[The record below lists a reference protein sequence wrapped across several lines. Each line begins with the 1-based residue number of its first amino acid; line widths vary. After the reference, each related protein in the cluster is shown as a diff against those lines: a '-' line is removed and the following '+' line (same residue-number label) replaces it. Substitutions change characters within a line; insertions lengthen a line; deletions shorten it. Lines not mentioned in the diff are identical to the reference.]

1 MGGYFG
7 VKTSEKIPK
16 ENLSK
21 VFAVVLFAV
30 AVYIVIRTTTV

>member
-1 MGGYFG
+1 MGRYFG
-7 VKTSEKIPK
+7 VKTSEKTPK

-30 AVYIVIRTTTV
+30 AAYIVIRTTTA